1 MLLGRT
7 GDVGYDRL
15 LTLSDGVFAIA
26 MTLLVL
32 NFHTPTTTHTDSQ
45 LASAL
50 FAQGGTL
57 LSYALSVVIIGRY
70 WIAHHQMFEFIR
82 GFDFTL
88 AFLNIAFIGT
98 VAFLP
103 FPTSVLGEHG
113 GTTAVVF
120 YSASIC
126 AVGITQLAEWVY
138 AWRFHHPNVEAIP
151 DDAGRLFTISI
162 GRIIVVF
169 ALSIPVAF
177 ANPTAAQFMWLLG
190 LAPTLF
196 LRNRRRAVVLRHAD
210 TESGE

>member
-7 GDVGYDRL
+7 GDVGYNRL

-32 NFHTPTTTHTDSQ
+32 NFHTPTTTRTDAQ
-45 LASAL
+45 LANAL
-50 FAQGGTL
+50 LAQGGTL
-57 LSYALSVVIIGRY
+57 LSYSLSVLIIGRY
-70 WIAHHQMFEFIR
+70 WIAHHQMFQFIR

-88 AFLNIAFIGT
+88 AFLNIAFIGA

-103 FPTSVLGEHG
+103 FPTSVLGQQA

-120 YSASIC
+120 YAISIC
-126 AVGITQLAEWVY
+126 AVGVAQLAEWVY
-138 AWRFHHPNVEAIP
+138 AWRFPHPGVARIP
-151 DDAGRLFTISI
+151 DDAGWLFTVSI
-162 GRIIVVF
+162 ARIVIVF

-190 LAPTLF
+190 IVPALF

-210 TESGE
+210 STSPE

>member
-7 GDVGYDRL
+7 GEVGYDRL

-32 NFHTPTTTHTDSQ
+32 NFHTPTTTQTDSQ
-45 LASAL
+45 LANAL
-50 FAQGGTL
+50 LAQGGTL

-70 WIAHHQMFEFIR
+70 WIAHHQMFQFIR

-88 AFLNIAFIGT
+88 AFLNIAFIGA

-103 FPTSVLGEHG
+103 FPTSVLGQHS
-113 GTTAVVF
+113 GTTSVVF
-120 YSASIC
+120 YAISIC
-126 AVGITQLAEWVY
+126 AVGIAQLAEWVY
-138 AWRFHHPNVEAIP
+138 AWRFHHPYVEAIP
-151 DDAGRLFTISI
+151 DDAGRLFTFSI
-162 GRIIVVF
+162 ARIITVF

-190 LAPTLF
+190 LAPALF
-196 LRNRRRAVVLRHAD
+196 LRNRRRAVVLRHAAR
-210 TESGE
+210 GEE